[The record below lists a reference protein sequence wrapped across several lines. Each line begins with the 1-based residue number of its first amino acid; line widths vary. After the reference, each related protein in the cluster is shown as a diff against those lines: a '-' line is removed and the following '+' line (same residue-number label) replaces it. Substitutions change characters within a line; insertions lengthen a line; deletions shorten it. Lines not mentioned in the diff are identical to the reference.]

1 MSDDELISKTASFIQ
16 EKFKAEGSGHDWF
29 HIARVW
35 RLSKHIAQN
44 EKQADLLTVELGA
57 LLHDIADWK
66 FHDGD
71 MEAGSKASRKW
82 LEGIQVS
89 DDVIKKVEDIV
100 RSISFKAEGEKL
112 ELPSLESRIVFD
124 ADKIDAIG
132 AIGIARAFAFGGH
145 KGRLLYDPNVKPI
158 KNMTFEQRLKSE
170 THTINHFYEKLLL
183 LKDLMQT
190 ETGKQMAERRHK
202 FMEKFLEE
210 FYSEWEGKI

>member
-44 EKQADLLTVELGA
+44 EKKADLLAVELGA

>member
-82 LEGIQVS
+82 LESIQVS

>member
-35 RLSKHIAQN
+35 RLAKHIAQS
-44 EKQADLLTVELGA
+44 EDQADILVVELGA

-71 MEAGSKASRKW
+71 MEAGSKAARQW
-82 LEGIQVS
+82 LLSQKADEAI
-89 DDVIKKVEDIV
+89 IKKVEDIV

-132 AIGIARAFAFGGH
+132 ATGIARAFAFGGH

-158 KNMTFEQRLKSE
+158 RNMTFEQRLKSE

-190 ETGKQMAERRHK
+190 ETGQQMAARRHK
-202 FMEKFLEE
+202 FMEEYLKE
-210 FYSEWEGKI
+210 FYAEWEGKH